1 MSEQGSIT
9 VNVLAI
15 SALASA
21 LMLAMMTREDASLSR
36 SGLYAQGARVEA
48 VLSGAELSAV
58 AALARDTAASPDLD
72 HRGEAWTAIEE
83 DGAQIEFG
91 RFWLRIED
99 AQGRFNINRLTR
111 GALSDRQVFARLA
124 VSAGLDEAARD
135 AVLAYMAVI
144 GPVERVEALAA
155 AGLSRRELAR
165 LEPLVTA
172 LPDRAG
178 VSLNA
183 APEPVLA
190 ALFSNEIDARTLAA
204 RRARGEPITPE
215 RLRAMRLAVPP
226 GASFSAQWFE
236 VSARVS
242 AGGVERAQVSVL
254 YREVRA
260 GRPAVRIVSRRPA
273 ALDQGA

>member
-15 SALASA
+15 TALASA
-21 LMLAMMTREDASLSR
+21 LMLAMMNREDASLSR
-36 SGLYAQGARVEA
+36 SGLYAQSARAES

-58 AALARDTAASPDLD
+58 SALARDMAASPDLD
-72 HRGEAWTAIEE
+72 HRGEPWAAIEE
-83 DGAQIEFG
+83 DGAAIEGG
-91 RFWLRIED
+91 RFWLTIED
-99 AQGRFNINRLTR
+99 AQGRFNVNRLTR
-111 GALSDRQVFARLA
+111 GALTDRQVFTRLA
-124 VSAGLDEAARD
+124 ASAGLDEASRD

-155 AGLSRRELAR
+155 AGLSRRELGQ
-165 LEPLVTA
+165 LDPLVTA
-172 LPDRAG
+172 LPGRAG

-190 ALFSNEIDARTLAA
+190 ALFRNEIDARTLAA

-215 RLRAMRLAVPP
+215 RLSAMRLAVPP
-226 GASFSAQWFE
+226 GASFSARWFE

-242 AGGVERAQVSVL
+242 MGGVERAQVSVL
-254 YREVRA
+254 HREFRG